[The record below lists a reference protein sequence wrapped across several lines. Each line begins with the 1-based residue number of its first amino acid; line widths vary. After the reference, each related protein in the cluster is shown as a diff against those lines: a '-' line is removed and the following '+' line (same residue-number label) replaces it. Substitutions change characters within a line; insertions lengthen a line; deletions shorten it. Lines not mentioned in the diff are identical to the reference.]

1 MRVPLAGYWPERLAE
16 APGDRRAKRATG
28 LTSALAW
35 GLLFAGRIMRKT
47 LAALSLSCSVLAAA
61 GCANEAVDDQDNP
74 FLQDQSDDGK
84 ADSAYMNP
92 DGIEVEV
99 DLEGDVEG
107 PAYRLQDAPVDIGQ
121 YAMTYFRKSETM
133 YIESLAEDGT
143 ASNRAEWL
151 VDGTWYTA
159 DRVPAGATLKHWR
172 LRGLDT
178 VLLFDYARDADVGTT
193 FTAKV
198 PVKPF
203 SVFSDAGKKCA
214 DDDDHIGLDQSV
226 YWYRWEP
233 DQSSCTIPLQDL
245 KVTVSKK
252 FPKEQ
257 ATLYPEYDQ
266 LVADQKVTMVVLF
279 GQIDDGELTE
289 YETGMRNFKRFG
301 TWLVQAG
308 FAKAASAPLG
318 QRYSKKLGNGV
329 TIEIDLYSP
338 REFSGLGDFGHFDN
352 FQKALSEHEVVAYD
366 GHSMLGASD
375 FWARP
380 QYPGFYQVFLYG
392 GCLGYEYYVKPILH
406 GKGDSWDKLDIVSSV
421 VEVTAS
427 ANEFAAP
434 AMAKLIYGIQ
444 HDGRSS
450 WRNIMLAVR
459 NSVGDSTFGVSG
471 VRDNCF
477 SPSGSRCQ

>member
-1 MRVPLAGYWPERLAE
+1 MYKP
-16 APGDRRAKRATG
+16 
-28 LTSALAW
+28 
-35 GLLFAGRIMRKT
+35 
-47 LAALSLSCSVLAAA
+47 LAALSLALAYGCAAA
-61 GCANEAVDDQDNP
+61 PDDLGDNP
-74 FLQDQSDDGK
+74 FLADMSDDGK

-107 PAYRLQDAPVDIGQ
+107 PSYQVASAPVEIGQ
-121 YAMTYFRKSETM
+121 YAMTYFRKNETM
-133 YIESLAEDGT
+133 FIESLAEDGS
-143 ASNRAEWL
+143 APDRAEWL
-151 VDGTWYTA
+151 VDGTWYAA
-159 DRVPAGATLKHWR
+159 DQVPTGATLKHWR
-172 LRGLDT
+172 LRGLNT
-178 VLLFDYARDADVGTT
+178 VLLFDHAHVDVGAT

-198 PVKPF
+198 PLRPF
-203 SVFSDAGKKCA
+203 SVYTDAQKTCA

-233 DQSSCTIPLQDL
+233 DQSSCRIPLQDL

-252 FPKEQ
+252 FPTLQ
-257 ATLYPEYDQ
+257 ATRYPEYDQ
-266 LVADQKVTMVVLF
+266 LTADKKLTIVVLF
-279 GQIDDGELTE
+279 GQIDDGEITE
-289 YETGMRNFKRFG
+289 YETGMRNFKRYG
-301 TWLVQAG
+301 TWLAQAG
-308 FAKAASAPLG
+308 FAAVDAPLG
-318 QRYSKKLGNGV
+318 KRYEKTLNNGV
-329 TIEIDLYSP
+329 VVQIDLYSP
-338 REFSGLGDFGHFDN
+338 HEFSGLGDYGHFSN

-380 QYPGFYQVFLYG
+380 TYPDFYQVFLYG

-406 GKGDSWDKLDIVSSV
+406 GKGDSWDKLDVLSSV

-434 AMAKLIYGIQ
+434 AIAKLIYGVQ
-444 HDGRSS
+444 HNGRSS
-450 WRNIMLAVR
+450 WRNILLTVR

-477 SPSGSRCQ
+477 TPSGSRCN